1 MCKLMGNTVNKN
13 DLIFR
18 FEKVSNE
25 EIKKKLE
32 VSL

>member
-1 MCKLMGNTVNKN
+1 MGNTVNKN

-25 EIKKKLE
+25 EIKLKLE